1 MAKLRPDVVHV
12 TTNFE
17 WVFRGLAF
25 SFEMPCGFSFSTVDI
40 ARKWVSPSVRGTD
53 VAVGFSFEVVEGL
66 PDNAVGGPMV
76 GYVATDERQTGD
88 EK

>member
-12 TTNFE
+12 TTKFE
-17 WVFRGLAF
+17 WVFHVLAF
-25 SFEMPCGFSFSTVDI
+25 SFGMALQFSFSTANI
-40 ARKWVSPSVRGTD
+40 ACRRVVSRACETG

-66 PDNAVGGPMV
+66 PDNAVGEAMV